1 VIASVLTSPMPRPAD
16 WTVPLSLFIGY
27 GLGTFVLALAG
38 LAAAG
43 ERGVPL
49 FGRAARGALFL
60 SHWLVVV
67 PAALV
72 RIAVG
77 GPPTFVQ
84 TPRSKAPPDG

>member
-1 VIASVLTSPMPRPAD
+1 
-16 WTVPLSLFIGY
+16 LFVGY

-43 ERGVPL
+43 ERGLPL
-49 FGRAARGALFL
+49 LGRAARGALFL

-72 RIAVG
+72 RIALG
-77 GPPTFVQ
+77 GAPSFAQ
-84 TPRSKAPPDG
+84 TPRSTTPPDR